1 MWQNQNEVEYK
12 KREHIV
18 KPGVFIPQTNIN
30 YPQKPDEYILQPK
43 IIYPVKVDSNYPY
56 LDKSFK
62 GRLLNFAVYT
72 GIFTFVFIIHKIRY
86 GLKIEG
92 KKNLRAAKKYCKNGA
107 LTVCNHVYRWDFL
120 AVVQAVRKKMWF
132 ISRTEN
138 VMTSDRNFVRG
149 AGGIPLPEGSS
160 GIRQY
165 NQAFD
170 ELHSKKKWIHIF
182 PESCRWDYY
191 EPIRPFKIGA
201 FKMAYRYQIPV
212 IPCVLTYR
220 EAKGIY
226 KIFKVKHPL
235 ITIHIG
241 KAILPYAKDGERKN
255 DVCQRMRKEA
265 HSQMVKMAG
274 ILQNC
279 WEAQGD

>member
-1 MWQNQNEVEYK
+1 MLQNQSEVEYN

-18 KPGVFIPQTNIN
+18 KPGVYIPQLNID
-30 YPQKPDEYILQPK
+30 YPKIPDEYLLNPK
-43 IIYPVKVDSNYPY
+43 IIYPVKVDSTYPY

-62 GRLLNFAVYT
+62 GRLLNFAVYA
-72 GIFTFVFIIHKIRY
+72 GIFTLVFLLQKIRY

-120 AVVQAVRKKMWF
+120 AVVQAVKKKMWF

-138 VMTSDRNFVRG
+138 VMTSDRNLVRG
-149 AGGIPLPEGSS
+149 AGGIPLPQGFSGS
-160 GIRQY
+160 RQY
-165 NQAFD
+165 NAAFD

-191 EPIRPFKIGA
+191 EPIRPFKLGA

-212 IPCVLTYR
+212 IPCVISYR
-220 EAKGIY
+220 EPKGIY
-226 KIFKVKHPL
+226 KLFKIKHPL

-241 KAILPYAKDGERKN
+241 NAILPYAKEGERKN
-255 DVCQRMRKEA
+255 DICKRMRKEA
-265 HSQMVKMAG
+265 HSQMVEMAG

-279 WEAQGD
+279 WDAEGD